1 MTNTRSL
8 ADLQQEISQLDD
20 RYVLQRI
27 IGAGSYGMVIRAKDT
42 ADGDRY
48 VAIKRV
54 NKEIFDEVVLAK
66 RILREIQLLA
76 HFNDE
81 NIIGLRNILT
91 PKDPEGF
98 DHFYI
103 VMDIMETDLK
113 QVLRSGQALTE
124 EHIKFFIY
132 QALRA
137 LHVIHSAGVIH
148 RDITPANILVNS
160 NCDLKICDFGLA
172 KEESDH
178 GEYMTDYVTMRW
190 YRAPELVMEDK
201 NYSAKIDVG
210 NRVHPGGASG
220 VSASLDKIVEVTG
233 TPPEEDIDTVG
244 STAARKYLKKKT
256 PYPPPDWRRKYP
268 NASKEA
274 IDLLQRMLV
283 FHPHKRISVLEAMR
297 HPFLKNLHE
306 DSDDVVNVPP
316 FRYEEPNHKN
326 VHEVKRAIYNAS
338 VRLPL
343 AAGRPVSLLK
353 GMEGPPS
360 RVLNRRISTM
370 RRLTTP
376 LFATL
381 SSNLLFSSDL
391 LLLVPTSKTIS
402 HHSLG
407 LHSNMQLRQGRFFPL
422 PQVHLSDNTH
432 IQFLTCEVYT
442 NKRKT
447 RETNSIDTLIFN
459 ILELTLQQEVL
470 RARGKLT
477 TTMSTMKCYV
487 SEIFSVRQYNL
498 YMISVLTQIINL
510 FFITTIVLESY
521 LRCSGRND
529 SHQIH
534 VLVMRASPLHCR
546 CLRRG
551 VCVVCVENFDVSWAP
566 STTRRFLAFFPCAL
580 QRQKQKQPRGTRGG
594 GDEKWGQTALEYI
607 YQQNHTVDPGKRQ
620 HDVASE
626 RRASTAF
633 DRLLSVNET
642 VLELRMGRLAERMTE
657 ALEVLQQ
664 LGLQETLDEATMLN
678 GEQPPANYRRPSLT
692 PPLPGYE
699 PGFGMDVPQLKSQQ
713 MEYPPVT
720 RLTDPL
726 EFSGA
731 ATTFPYV
738 PPHEVEDLTHNTAQL
753 LERQSG
759 ELREAAPTTG
769 VEGEGFAARL
779 ALEQKALARQ
789 ALILELAADP
799 SFKESYNSDEALSEL
814 DMNGLILP
822 MNPHSTHFAI
832 DQSEQTSN
840 NNNNNNKKIL
850 QRITLIIF
858 IGYSISTTEPHFFFV
873 CFPCFRLTNSFRL
886 SLKKDLMTFS
896 CLSFC
901 QRCSLSRGFGAVS
914 VGVRH
919 QSTIGGIHD
928 EGYYAYFPPDTE
940 GFFPPSETMSHQ
952 CPRQNKK
959 TQPFPTTNASPPP
972 MGCPNDFVCALSH
985 TFWVSPVLED
995 SGNLWQWRTAVVHGA
1010 DGGGTARET
1019 YCLVPFLLSPG
1030 TIVPTSAPIIS
1041 DTVIQRL
1048 TGRLR
1053 RHKESRSDLL
1063 TLPTR
1068 IRLVVPSAIGSLH
1081 PCIAAS
1087 NPRLDP
1093 VQDVD
1098 PSPALWASSYF
1109 DLLDLRGEWERR
1121 REKASTPSSFREQLV
1136 RNGWAVQVES
1146 REPPSSAPA
1155 GCPTLQAAIRSIP
1168 EKLEGE
1174 TSKQYAERCWMRF
1187 QNAVGD
1193 HPCLAKNFS
1202 PALILALDRYA
1213 ALIARGEL
1221 SVPAACWALLCDS
1234 SSSDVVVYIR
1244 SHAVDL
1250 EKEVTA
1256 TALAHE
1262 HFTTMVLKRHRTLL
1276 SSNMLSHFISYTLF
1290 DLLMVKVS
1298 LVTHS
1303 LLFLLKKKQKNSTAL
1318 HFVLFFWVLMAQLFV
1333 GQLPFNKFYPDD
1345 LIHLFR
1351 PFGVVVAHE
1360 LYIRT
1365 GSGFVTFATT
1375 DEADAAISALHNKKV
1390 VEGRVQPLQVMYSK
1404 GSKLISPFGRQHR
1417 TMCCSKE
1424 QRSGSPNT
1432 RKGKA
1437 AAAHQASATSDTAT
1451 PLAATPGF
1459 VPVGSPHP
1467 LLPLCV
1473 APNTVA
1479 GATPLYSVVYVMGA
1493 MPPPLAA
1500 PLCPPYPFTTAPFL
1514 SADPQLMPVMVYL
1527 LNRGTK
1533 TGKRG
1538 RKTCSLFFLL
1548 SFRFMPQ
1555 QTPTRDKKQHTAGN
1569 GKETVIVFMLIHVS
1583 SISLLQT
1590 LRRQLTVFLA
1600 AQYDVACFDL
1610 SALNFIPL
1618 QPFIYYI
1625 FYFFVLDVEIY
1636 GNTNHAAAKRN
1647 EVKAAVRSTLIPRAK
1662 NSYAKS
1668 QLQQPLQQ
1676 SSSGHHLQ

>member
-113 QVLRSGQALTE
+113 QVLRT
-124 EHIKFFIY
+124 
-132 QALRA
+132 LRA

-201 NYSAKIDVG
+201 NYSAKIDVWG
-210 NRVHPGGASG
+210 IGCILAELLGSRPLFQGKDRVNQ
-220 VSASLDKIVEVTG
+220 LDKIVEVTG

-338 VRLPL
+338 VRFHETRGASRGAAAPRGGAPSVTTQGDGRSAQQMNAEHLGKNNLSL
-343 AAGRPVSLLK
+343 A
-353 GMEGPPS
+353 
-360 RVLNRRISTM
+360 
-370 RRLTTP
+370 TP

-381 SSNLLFSSDL
+381 SSNLLFPSDL

-447 RETNSIDTLIFN
+447 RETNSIDALIFN

-487 SEIFSVRQYNL
+487 SEVGNTNTKDFLLSWRNWENKGKADPSEIPCVLMQSYTDHCFSFSFL
-498 YMISVLTQIINL
+498 FFFLSFLFSFKNL

-529 SHQIH
+529 RFVVIGIK
-534 VLVMRASPLHCR
+534 LVCHSSVTVTTSVGQSPNSRAGDEGIP
-546 CLRRG
+546 
-551 VCVVCVENFDVSWAP
+551 A
-566 STTRRFLAFFPCAL
+566 AL
-580 QRQKQKQPRGTRGG
+580 QMPEERG

-692 PPLPGYE
+692 PPTR
-699 PGFGMDVPQLKSQQ
+699 
-713 MEYPPVT
+713 YPPVT

-799 SFKESYNSDEALSEL
+799 SFKESYNSDETVRRLEL
-814 DMNGLILP
+814 QKRGIRPLYFM
-822 MNPHSTHFAI
+822 A
-832 DQSEQTSN
+832 QTVAARLERP
-840 NNNNNNKKIL
+840 IVWY
-850 QRITLIIF
+850 R
-858 IGYSISTTEPHFFFV
+858 FFF
-873 CFPCFRLTNSFRL
+873 P
-886 SLKKDLMTFS
+886 
-896 CLSFC
+896 
-901 QRCSLSRGFGAVS
+901 
-914 VGVRH
+914 
-919 QSTIGGIHD
+919 
-928 EGYYAYFPPDTE
+928 
-940 GFFPPSETMSHQ
+940 
-952 CPRQNKK
+952 
-959 TQPFPTTNASPPP
+959 
-972 MGCPNDFVCALSH
+972 
-985 TFWVSPVLED
+985 
-995 SGNLWQWRTAVVHGA
+995 
-1010 DGGGTARET
+1010 
-1019 YCLVPFLLSPG
+1019 PG

-1193 HPCLAKNFS
+1193 HP
-1202 PALILALDRYA
+1202 LILALDRYA

-1256 TALAHE
+1256 TAGIE
-1262 HFTTMVLKRHRTLL
+1262 HLWGKAVAKMQICTTIL
-1276 SSNMLSHFISYTLF
+1276 N
-1290 DLLMVKVS
+1290 VS
-1298 LVTHS
+1298 RVYFNCREYS
-1303 LLFLLKKKQKNSTAL
+1303 L
-1318 HFVLFFWVLMAQLFV
+1318 QLF
-1333 GQLPFNKFYPDD
+1333 
-1345 LIHLFR
+1345 
-1351 PFGVVVAHE
+1351 E
-1360 LYIRT
+1360 
-1365 GSGFVTFATT
+1365 AT
-1375 DEADAAISALHNKKV
+1375 LH
-1390 VEGRVQPLQVMYSK
+1390 
-1404 GSKLISPFGRQHR
+1404 
-1417 TMCCSKE
+1417 
-1424 QRSGSPNT
+1424 PNT
-1432 RKGKA
+1432 EER
-1437 AAAHQASATSDTAT
+1437 
-1451 PLAATPGF
+1451 
-1459 VPVGSPHP
+1459 
-1467 LLPLCV
+1467 
-1473 APNTVA
+1473 
-1479 GATPLYSVVYVMGA
+1479 
-1493 MPPPLAA
+1493 
-1500 PLCPPYPFTTAPFL
+1500 
-1514 SADPQLMPVMVYL
+1514 
-1527 LNRGTK
+1527 
-1533 TGKRG
+1533 
-1538 RKTCSLFFLL
+1538 
-1548 SFRFMPQ
+1548 
-1555 QTPTRDKKQHTAGN
+1555 
-1569 GKETVIVFMLIHVS
+1569 
-1583 SISLLQT
+1583 
-1590 LRRQLTVFLA
+1590 
-1600 AQYDVACFDL
+1600 
-1610 SALNFIPL
+1610 
-1618 QPFIYYI
+1618 
-1625 FYFFVLDVEIY
+1625 
-1636 GNTNHAAAKRN
+1636 
-1647 EVKAAVRSTLIPRAK
+1647 
-1662 NSYAKS
+1662 
-1668 QLQQPLQQ
+1668 
-1676 SSSGHHLQ
+1676 